1 MSLTGSGRSTS
12 PVVPPLSERYR
23 RILSLVVRE
32 FIEHG
37 EPVSSLWLATH
48 SGLGLSSATVRN
60 MLARLEELGYVRQP
74 HTSAGRVPT
83 DLGYRTYVDTLLDGR
98 RPSLRSTAELEARLR
113 HLASIDE
120 VLDGASHEVARAS
133 HYAAFVLAPA
143 SEHIGLR
150 QIEFVALG
158 ASRVLVVLIA
168 TDGRVSQKPVELLEA
183 VSPADLMQAATYLN
197 REFAGRDLADIRRE
211 IGMRLHEDRVLYD
224 QLLSRALHLAS
235 ASLADFAPQSQ
246 LFVHGVSTLVD
257 ETQTT
262 DGGIP
267 MGALRALLGMIEEK
281 HRMILLLNEY
291 VEGPGLTVVIG
302 AEHNDPALRNVS
314 LVATTT
320 VDEGRTHTIGVLG
333 PTRMRYSR
341 AIAAVETTSLAVG
354 RVLDATP

>member
-1 MSLTGSGRSTS
+1 
-12 PVVPPLSERYR
+12 
-23 RILSLVVRE
+23 
-32 FIEHG
+32 
-37 EPVSSLWLATH
+37 
-48 SGLGLSSATVRN
+48 
-60 MLARLEELGYVRQP
+60 
-74 HTSAGRVPT
+74 
-83 DLGYRTYVDTLLDGR
+83 
-98 RPSLRSTAELEARLR
+98 
-113 HLASIDE
+113 
-120 VLDGASHEVARAS
+120 
-133 HYAAFVLAPA
+133 
-143 SEHIGLR
+143 
-150 QIEFVALG
+150 
-158 ASRVLVVLIA
+158 
-168 TDGRVSQKPVELLEA
+168 VSQKPVELLEA

>member
-1 MSLTGSGRSTS
+1 MSLTGSGRPATG
-12 PVVPPLSERYR
+12 VVPPLTDRYR

-32 FIEHG
+32 FVERG

-48 SGLGLSSATVRN
+48 CGLGVSSATVRN

-83 DLGYRTYVDTLLDGR
+83 DLGYRTYVDSLLDAR
-98 RPSLRSTAELEARLR
+98 RPPARSTAELEARLR
-113 HLASIDE
+113 HLASIDD

-143 SEHIGLR
+143 SEHVGLR

-158 ASRVLVVLIA
+158 ASRVLVVLVA

-183 VSPADLMQAATYLN
+183 VSPSDLTQSATYLN
-197 REFAGRDLADIRRE
+197 REFGGRDLAEIRRE
-211 IGMRLHEDRVLYD
+211 ITTRLHEDRVLYD
-224 QLLSRALHLAS
+224 QLLARALHLAS
-235 ASLADFAPQSQ
+235 ASLADFVPQSQ
-246 LFVHGVSTLVD
+246 LFIHGVSTLVD
-257 ETQTT
+257 DSQAA

-281 HRMILLLNEY
+281 HRLILLLNEY

-302 AEHNDPALRNVS
+302 AEHTDPALRNVS

-320 VDEGRTHTIGVLG
+320 VDEGRTHTIGLIG

-341 AIAAVETTSLAVG
+341 AISAVETTSLAVG
-354 RVLDATP
+354 RVLDTTP